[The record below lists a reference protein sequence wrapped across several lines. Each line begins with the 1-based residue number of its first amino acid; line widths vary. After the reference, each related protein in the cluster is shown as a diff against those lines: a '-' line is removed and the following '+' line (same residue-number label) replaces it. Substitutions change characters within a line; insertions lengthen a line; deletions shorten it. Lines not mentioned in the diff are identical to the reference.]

1 MGTILAYSILR
12 EVKEINKMGNWQK
25 EEEHKRYGDLLEKA
39 RLKEAQESI
48 EMIDNINRVIEWGK
62 QTSQERDEEWE
73 HRKAYTDDLLTRA
86 KNRLNKEY
94 KI

>member
-1 MGTILAYSILR
+1 MAYSIL
-12 EVKEINKMGNWQK
+12 KERINKTMDKRKIWQIESEK
-25 EEEHKRYGDLLEKA
+25 ERYGDLLEKA
-39 RLKEAQESI
+39 MKKQEEKEKSMLDALNGV
-48 EMIDNINRVIEWGK
+48 IDWGK